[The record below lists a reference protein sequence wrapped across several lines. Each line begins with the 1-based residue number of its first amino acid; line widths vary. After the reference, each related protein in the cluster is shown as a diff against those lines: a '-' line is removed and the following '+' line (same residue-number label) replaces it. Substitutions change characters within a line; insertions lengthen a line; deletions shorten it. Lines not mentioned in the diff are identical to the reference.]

1 MPDAV
6 IKWGHSA
13 AKGLLFH
20 VAALGLFESA
30 LLPRMKGS
38 SISVRIADFLKDYP
52 PFQFLDVES
61 LRQLAGKSKV
71 KFHEDGEIVFS
82 QGQPRDQWIY
92 VIQRG
97 SIRVIEET
105 PEGDNLID
113 LRGPGDLLGL
123 QGIRSEDP
131 YVHTCKTETETI
143 LYGLPRDKFVEE
155 AQKSGKARRYLA
167 AYFSLNPAY
176 VWSHHHHQEDAL
188 AAEQGLITLRRGGL
202 EEIEPPQSGARLA
215 LVTVMADTPV
225 REVALKLQSKRV
237 ECVVVIDELGR
248 PIGKL
253 TDSDLRDRL
262 LEGSVQPQARVA
274 DLMFTDL
281 VTASPAENTGD
292 LLVKLTRY
300 GKNFLVVTE
309 DGTAASRTLGLV
321 SERNLFLQY
330 GRFPSVVGEA
340 ISSAP
345 DLVSLRSLRDRLEAL
360 ILEFLDS
367 RNSLKWLM
375 EMVGVLNRKL
385 NSRIVDLVVS
395 AMERD
400 GWGQAPGDFS
410 WLMMGS
416 GGRDELLI
424 RSAVYHALVYAD
436 PPKKEEEHCQ
446 TYFRELA
453 HRVSDALRQCGFL
466 ESPQNV
472 LAQNPEWCLPLAA
485 MKARFSALIADPVS
499 SHVYSARD
507 AFDFNPLREKPCPL
521 AESLNEHIDRELKM
535 HPDFIRHMASDS
547 LLNQPPRT
555 IFKGYV
561 VDKEG
566 IRRNELAIKFHALL
580 PLVDVARVLSLEAGI
595 RRPTATYK
603 RFEKAAER
611 AGKNSRL
618 GHLYEEA
625 AGAFLV
631 AQFARISQ
639 GLRTGTDGAVIHPS
653 ELDAETRTLLI
664 TSFRTIYS
672 VLEATARHFSLN
684 WRG

>member
-1 MPDAV
+1 
-6 IKWGHSA
+6 
-13 AKGLLFH
+13 
-20 VAALGLFESA
+20 
-30 LLPRMKGS
+30 MKGS

-52 PFQFLDVES
+52 PFEFLEVGA
-61 LRQLAGKSKV
+61 LRELAGKGKV

-92 VIQRG
+92 VIQQG
-97 SIRVIEET
+97 SIRVIDE
-105 PEGDNLID
+105 EGDTEKLID

-123 QGIRSEDP
+123 QGIRSEEP

-143 LYGLPRDKFVEE
+143 LYGLPRELFVEE

-176 VWSHHHHQEDAL
+176 VWSRDPLHEDSVSSD
-188 AAEQGLITLRRGGL
+188 QGPVTLRRGGL
-202 EEIEPPQSGARLA
+202 DEVDPPQSGARRA
-215 LVTVMADTPV
+215 LVTVMADAPM
-225 REVALKLQSKRV
+225 REVALKLQSKPV
-237 ECVVVIDELGR
+237 ECVVVVDEQHR

-253 TDSDLRDRL
+253 TDADLRDRL
-262 LEGSVQPQARVA
+262 LEGSIQPQARVG
-274 DLMFTDL
+274 DLMFRDL
-281 VTASPAENTGD
+281 ITAAPDEDTGG
-292 LLVKLTRY
+292 LLVKLARY
-300 GKNFLVVTE
+300 GKNYLVVTE
-309 DGTAASRTLGLV
+309 DGTADSAVLGMV

-330 GRFPSVVGEA
+330 GRFPTVVGEA

-345 DLVSLRSLRDRLEAL
+345 DIISLRYLRDRLESL
-360 ILEFLDS
+360 TLEFLDN
-367 RNSLKWLM
+367 RHSLKWLM
-375 EMVGVLNRKL
+375 EMLGVLNRKM
-385 NSRIVDLVVS
+385 NTRVVQLVTS
-395 AMERD
+395 AMERE
-400 GWGQAPGDFS
+400 GLGSPPGDFS

-424 RSAVYHALVYAD
+424 RSAVYHALVYED
-436 PPKKEEEHCQ
+436 PPPSEEVRFRK
-446 TYFRELA
+446 YFNEMA
-453 HRVSDALRQCGFL
+453 HRVADSLRQCGFL

-472 LAQNPEWCLPLAA
+472 LAQNPDWCLSLSS
-485 MKARFSALIADPVS
+485 MKARFSALIADPVAH
-499 SHVYSARD
+499 HVYSARD
-507 AFDFNPLREKPCPL
+507 AFDFVPLREEHCPI
-521 AESLNEHIDRELKM
+521 AESLSEHIDGELRKY
-535 HPDFIRHMASDS
+535 PDFIRHMASDS

-566 IRRNELAIKFHALL
+566 TRRDELAIKFHALL
-580 PLVDVARVLSLEAGI
+580 PLVDVARVLSLEAGL

-603 RFEKAAER
+603 RFQKAAER
-611 AGKNSRL
+611 AAGNL
-618 GHLYEEA
+618 DLAELYGEA
-625 AGAFLV
+625 AGAFIV
-631 AQFARISQ
+631 AQYARISQ

>member
-1 MPDAV
+1 
-6 IKWGHSA
+6 
-13 AKGLLFH
+13 
-20 VAALGLFESA
+20 
-30 LLPRMKGS
+30 MKGS

-52 PFQFLDVES
+52 PFEFLEVEA
-61 LRQLAGKSKV
+61 LRELAGKSKV

-92 VIQRG
+92 VIQQG
-97 SIRVIEET
+97 NIRVIDEEGET
-105 PEGDNLID
+105 EQLID

-123 QGIRSEDP
+123 QGIRSEEP

-143 LYGLPRDKFVEE
+143 LYGLPREKFVEE

-176 VWSHHHHQEDAL
+176 VWSRNPHHDDSD
-188 AAEQGLITLRRGGL
+188 QGPITLRRGGL
-202 EEIEPPQSGARLA
+202 EEVGPPQSGARQA
-215 LVTVMADTPV
+215 LVTVMADTPI

-237 ECVVVIDELGR
+237 ECVLVVDEDHR

-253 TDSDLRDRL
+253 TDADLRDRL
-262 LEGSVQPQARVA
+262 LDGSVQPFAPVR

-281 VTASPAENTGD
+281 ITASPTENTGD

-309 DGTAASRTLGLV
+309 DGTAHSRALGLV

-330 GRFPSVVGEA
+330 GRFPTVVGEA

-345 DLVSLRSLRDRLEAL
+345 DLFSLRSLRDRLESL

-367 RNSLKWLM
+367 RHSLKWLM

-385 NSRIVDLVVS
+385 NSRVVELVVS
-395 AMERD
+395 AMEKE
-400 GWGQAPGDFS
+400 GWGAAPSDFA

-436 PPKKEEEHCQ
+436 PPAGEEEPYQ

-453 HRVSDALRQCGFL
+453 HRAADALRQCGFL
-466 ESPQNV
+466 ESPQNI
-472 LAQNPEWCLPLAA
+472 LAQNPDWCLPLQA
-485 MKARFSALIADPVS
+485 MKARFSALIANPVS
-499 SHVYSARD
+499 NHVYSARD
-507 AFDFNPLREKPCPL
+507 AFDFYPLRETHCPL
-521 AESLNEHIDRELKM
+521 AESLSKHIDQELLKY
-535 HPDFIRHMASDS
+535 PDFIRHMASDS
-547 LLNQPPRT
+547 LMNQPPRT

-566 IRRNELAIKFHALL
+566 TRRDELAIKFHALL
-580 PLVDVARVLSLEAGI
+580 PLVDVGRVLSLEAGL
-595 RRPTATYK
+595 RKPTATYK
-603 RFEKAAER
+603 RFEKAADR
-611 AGKNSRL
+611 AGRDTPL
-618 GHLYEEA
+618 GNLYQEA
-625 AGAFLV
+625 SGAFLV
-631 AQFARISQ
+631 AQYARISQ

-653 ELDAETRTLLI
+653 ALDAETRTLLI

-672 VLEATARHFSLN
+672 TLEATAQHFSLN